1 MSASKRSSSGL
12 RLWPAWLI
20 LIGATAVLTAVWAP
34 ADSPVAMSKPTVTV
48 ITAIF
53 TTLLLLLWWL
63 LLSRARWWARLAVV
77 ALVVVLGWAA
87 GRFVEIR
94 GFSGNLVPQV
104 AWRGAVAPAT
114 EPLEAVPSPT
124 PMAVIPSPPPSDA
137 GETPLAEEE
146 PETESPATAGGAA
159 SAEPAMAEGAA
170 PAEPPADP
178 PSPSFPQFLGPNR
191 NAVLRGI
198 HLAPAWDNRP
208 PTEIWRRPI
217 GVGWA
222 GFAVADGF
230 AVTQEQREGQGVV
243 VAYDLESGAVRWSQK
258 AGAGFESTMTGD
270 GPRATPTID
279 DGRVYAL
286 GVDGVLRALDLATG
300 RLLFE
305 RDVLEENAGRAPTHG
320 IASSP
325 LVTDG
330 LVIVL
335 AGGGNGRSLVAYDA
349 ETGVSR
355 WAGGDDG
362 AAYSSPLVATLGGVR
377 QIVVLNLQHL
387 TGHDPTTGEVL
398 WKDRWPDRPEKVSQP
413 VILGEDRVFASMGY
427 GVGARLVQVAR
438 RPDGG
443 FDADLQ
449 WETRRLKAKFT
460 QVVEHGGFLYGLDEG
475 VLVCL
480 DPADGERRWKRG
492 RYGHGQ
498 VLLVDDLLLLQ
509 AEDGRVVLIDPN
521 PEELTEVASF
531 QAVEGKTWATPALA
545 GDLLIVRSETE
556 AACYRLPTEPG
567 A

>member
-1 MSASKRSSSGL
+1 VAETKRSSRGL

-20 LIGATAVLTAVWAP
+20 LAGTVVAFVAIWAP
-34 ADSPVAMSKPTVTV
+34 ADSPVSMAKPTATV
-48 ITAIF
+48 MTLNL
-53 TTLLLLLWWL
+53 TVLLLLLWWV
-63 LLSRARWWARLAVV
+63 LLSRARWFMRLGVLAVV
-77 ALVVVLGWAA
+77 IALGWTA
-87 GRFVEIR
+87 RSLVEVR
-94 GFSGNLVPQV
+94 GLSGDLVPQL
-104 AWRGAVAPAT
+104 AWRGASTPAPLPPLAT
-114 EPLEAVPSPT
+114 PEAPGSPAPTAAPDAIGEEPAGIEAT
-124 PMAVIPSPPPSDA
+124 TDLPPPDPA
-137 GETPLAEEE
+137 IAPTDLPE
-146 PETESPATAGGAA
+146 PGP
-159 SAEPAMAEGAA
+159 
-170 PAEPPADP
+170 DP
-178 PSPSFPQFLGPNR
+178 HDFPQFLGPNR
-191 NAVLRGI
+191 NAVLRGV
-198 HLAPAWDNRP
+198 HLARAWDARP
-208 PTEIWRRPI
+208 PVEIWRQPI
-217 GVGWA
+217 GTGWS
-222 GFAVADGF
+222 GFAVAGEL
-230 AVTQEQREGQGVV
+230 AVTQEQRDGRAMV
-243 VAYDLESGAVRWSQK
+243 VAYDLESGAVRWSQQ

-279 DGRVYAL
+279 GGRVYAL

-305 RDVLEENAGRAPTHG
+305 RNVLEENTARAPTHG

-325 LVTDG
+325 LVIDG

-355 WAGGDDG
+355 WAGGDDE

-377 QIVVLNLQHL
+377 QIVVLNLRHL
-387 TGHDPTTGEVL
+387 TGHDPGTGEVL

-413 VILGEDRVFASMGY
+413 VVLGDDRIFASMGY
-427 GVGARLVQVAR
+427 GVGGRLVRVAR

-460 QVVEHGGFLYGLDEG
+460 QVVEHEGFLYGLDEG

-509 AEDGRVVLIDPN
+509 AEDGNVVLIDPN
-521 PEELTEVASF
+521 PESLVELTRF
-531 QAVEGKTWATPALA
+531 KAVEGKTWATPALA
-545 GDLLIVRSETE
+545 GDLLIVRSEVE
-556 AACYRLPTEPG
+556 AACYRLPTESG